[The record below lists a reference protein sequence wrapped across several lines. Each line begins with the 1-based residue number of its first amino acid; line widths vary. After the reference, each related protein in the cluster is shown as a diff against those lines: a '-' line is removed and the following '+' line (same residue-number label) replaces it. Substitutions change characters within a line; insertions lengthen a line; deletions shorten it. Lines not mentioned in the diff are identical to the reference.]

1 MTAIADPRS
10 APTTVRRSG
19 PNLEKWGWIYMRVSG
34 VFLVILIFGHLFVNL
49 MVGEGISGID
59 FAFVAGKFASP
70 FWQWWDVLMLW
81 LALIHG
87 ANGMRT
93 LVNDYTNPGVVQKVL
108 KLALVASAAV
118 LIVLGTLV
126 VFTFDPCP
134 AGSPADLLPS
144 FCPAA

>member
-1 MTAIADPRS
+1 MTAIETPRS
-10 APTTVRRSG
+10 TPPRRARRF
-19 PNLEKWGWIYMRVSG
+19 NIEKWGWIYMRASG
-34 VFLVILIFGHLFVNL
+34 VVLVVLIFGHLFVNL
-49 MVGEGISGID
+49 FAGEGVKAID

-93 LVNDYTNPGVVQKVL
+93 IVNDYTNPGTLQKVL
-108 KLALVASAAV
+108 KGALFAAAAV

-144 FCPAA
+144 FCPAV